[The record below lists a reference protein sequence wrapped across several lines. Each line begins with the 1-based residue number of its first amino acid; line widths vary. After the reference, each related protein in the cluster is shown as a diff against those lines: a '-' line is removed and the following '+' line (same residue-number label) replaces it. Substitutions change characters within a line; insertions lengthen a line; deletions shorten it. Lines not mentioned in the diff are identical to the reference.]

1 MKNIHLG
8 LIPLVK
14 LKTYCFFSRFSNC
27 TNSTKLHKASYIKIY
42 KINHAIF
49 LCLKKMPSGFFET
62 TYNFWKSCNA
72 KLHKIFLCQTVWKL
86 FQSWCIVFMIYPL
99 IKTDA
104 KTTRHQ
110 KVYLATK
117 YKKKQKKRV
126 ACQGLKDHV
135 LCLIQHTEFSGHD
148 WILVW

>member
-1 MKNIHLG
+1 MFRMKRLYL
-8 LIPLVK
+8 LILIYLFFPFVTSSYQVIIWDALRDLVQFK
-14 LKTYCFFSRFSNC
+14 KREKHLKTYCFFSSFSNC
-27 TNSTKLHKASYIKIY
+27 TNSTKLRKASYIKIY

-72 KLHKIFLCQTVWKL
+72 KLHKIFLCQTVWEL

-110 KVYLATK
+110 KV
-117 YKKKQKKRV
+117 
-126 ACQGLKDHV
+126 
-135 LCLIQHTEFSGHD
+135 
-148 WILVW
+148 